1 MENQETMMKKR
12 DFVAER
18 VKCRID
24 GLLEEADNYTRI
36 MNEDYESFFK
46 DHAED
51 MYKVRFELSEYRKLR
66 SMICTGGLEDIR
78 AYLVN
83 KVKDITDTLLG
94 GHLRLNSSSTTVCLA
109 HTLELEVLRDLRGK
123 FIMFLDFIGK
133 DENVAG

>member
-36 MNEDYESFFK
+36 MNEDYESFFM

-51 MYKVRFELSEYRKLR
+51 MYKVQLELSEYRKLKAVV
-66 SMICTGGLEDIR
+66 SSGSLEDIR
-78 AYLVN
+78 SYLVN
-83 KVKDITDTLLG
+83 KVNNITNTQ
-94 GHLRLNSSSTTVCLA
+94 LA
-109 HTLELEVLRDLRGK
+109 HILELELIRDLRGK

>member
-36 MNEDYESFFK
+36 MNEDYESFFM

-51 MYKVRFELSEYRKLR
+51 MYKVQLELSEYRKLKAVV
-66 SMICTGGLEDIR
+66 SSGSLEDIR
-78 AYLVN
+78 SYLVN
-83 KVKDITDTLLG
+83 KVNNITNTLLG
-94 GHLRLNSSSTTVCLA
+94 EKLRLNTTGATTQLA
-109 HTLELEVLRDLRGK
+109 HILELGIDPGFTRQVYH
-123 FIMFLDFIGK
+123 
-133 DENVAG
+133 VP

>member
-1 MENQETMMKKR
+1 
-12 DFVAER
+12 
-18 VKCRID
+18 
-24 GLLEEADNYTRI
+24 
-36 MNEDYESFFK
+36 
-46 DHAED
+46 
-51 MYKVRFELSEYRKLR
+51 MYKVQLELSEYRKLKAVVN
-66 SMICTGGLEDIR
+66 SGSLEDIR